1 MSALTLTNYDP
12 AGHHVMLA
20 DASTIA
26 LTGAGM
32 LFFIAGTAGII
43 RFPETLSRLH
53 ALTKADNVGLGL
65 MIAGLAFQ
73 APDWQ
78 TLGKLALVW
87 VLALV
92 AAGTTAQLVA
102 RSAWRRSDMAE
113 DQTTGIAD
121 AEEAPMFRGG
131 P

>member
-1 MSALTLTNYDP
+1 MLVDALTI
-12 AGHHVMLA
+12 V
-20 DASTIA
+20 

-32 LFFIAGTAGII
+32 LFFFAGTAGII
-43 RFPETLSRLH
+43 RFPDTLSRLH

-65 MIAGLAFQ
+65 LILGLAFQ
-73 APDWQ
+73 APDLL

-102 RSAWRRSDMAE
+102 RSAWQSGEKSAE
-113 DQTTGIAD
+113 RPPDTHVP
-121 AEEAPMFRGG
+121 AERTLRGD